1 MAHPDQYEGAGPTP
15 QNPSRPGI
23 TNTQEALKLMHTLHY
38 DPEGRQPTNAY
49 FDALSRSGYG
59 ILATEGRK
67 IIRNIVAGEA
77 ETVSLRGWIHQ
88 LNTTTGD
95 NNVRKKITVTT
106 QNLGPSGI
114 FRAMHA
120 IADTL
125 AMGPLVSCFQDVLIH
140 GQDIRSVR
148 KSIGDINPD
157 YQVFSDTGSFAPDDF
172 RKLNYAGWGASG
184 LASLT
189 LLNKRAFDIPNCKIH
204 EWRNGKERKGRL
216 GRGRILWIKAR
227 TLSGKSIN
235 IVNVYQ
241 ATADKPEMQKRIYEA
256 LTRAINSEHDPCIL
270 VGDFNVSIKEGR
282 TNYAQPNPS
291 NITTMADATFAE
303 FVEKTKGKIRPP
315 SQASWRNP
323 FGGIRSR
330 EAKLDFAI
338 TYNFEEA
345 EVEGYV
351 DWISMLHDHTRV
363 GFAIGDS
370 LWEGIQYTLRP
381 TPKPGNPNNG
391 KRFKIAQMLP
401 VVKDVKNARL

>member
-1 MAHPDQYEGAGPTP
+1 
-15 QNPSRPGI
+15 
-23 TNTQEALKLMHTLHY
+23 MHTLHY

-157 YQVFSDTGSFAPDDF
+157 YQVFSDTGSFAPDDC

-256 LTRAINSEHDPCIL
+256 LTRALNSEHNPCIL
-270 VGDFNVSIKEGR
+270 VGDFNASIKEGR
-282 TNYAQPNPS
+282 TNYAQPNPL
-291 NITTMADATFAE
+291 NTTTMADEAFAD
-303 FVEKTKGKIRPP
+303 FVEKTKGKIVPP
-315 SQASWRNP
+315 AQASWRNP

-345 EVEGYV
+345 EAEGYI
-351 DWISMLHDHTRV
+351 DWISMLHDHARV

-370 LWEGIQYTLRP
+370 LWEGIQHTPRP
-381 TPKPGNPNNG
+381 TPKPGNPSNG

-401 VVKDVKNARL
+401 VVKDVNKECAPMTEGILAVPDVSSR